1 MRNQQSQAV
10 TMISKLANGVI
21 ASNWSETGWTA
32 FAWKNISDPLIS
44 LRQERSNI
52 SPNKFLKLIKNVL
65 NKQLNLLTKLSR
77 SEVFLN
83 FSTAVDSH
91 GFRFSFFRLLNNV
104 VVVNVF
110 EVTRDV
116 GGAADADIVGVD
128 GVAQTNQLSGD
139 IDVLQRNI
147 DYLNVSLQNLMQ
159 VSVTHI
165 EIEEL

>member
-1 MRNQQSQAV
+1 M
-10 TMISKLANGVI
+10 
-21 ASNWSETGWTA
+21 
-32 FAWKNISDPLIS
+32 IS

-77 SEVFLN
+77 SEVFLDL
-83 FSTAVDSH
+83 STAVDSH
-91 GFRFSFFRLLNNV
+91 GFRFPFFRLLNN

-116 GGAADADIVGVD
+116 GGAADADIVSVD
-128 GVAQTNQLSGD
+128 GVARTNQLSGD

-147 DYLNVSLQNLMQ
+147 DYMNIALQNLMQ

>member
-1 MRNQQSQAV
+1 M
-10 TMISKLANGVI
+10 
-21 ASNWSETGWTA
+21 
-32 FAWKNISDPLIS
+32 IS

-77 SEVFLN
+77 SEVFLDL
-83 FSTAVDSH
+83 STAVDSH
-91 GFRFSFFRLLNNV
+91 GFRFPFFRLLNNV
-104 VVVNVF
+104 VVVNVVVNVF

-116 GGAADADIVGVD
+116 GGAADADIVSVD

-139 IDVLQRNI
+139 IDVLQKILNI
-147 DYLNVSLQNLMQ
+147 GRQNLMQ
-159 VSVTHI
+159 VTNI

>member
-1 MRNQQSQAV
+1 M
-10 TMISKLANGVI
+10 
-21 ASNWSETGWTA
+21 
-32 FAWKNISDPLIS
+32 IS

-91 GFRFSFFRLLNNV
+91 VCRFPFFRLLNNV
-104 VVVNVF
+104 VVNVF
-110 EVTRDV
+110 EVNRDV
-116 GGAADADIVGVD
+116 GGAADADIVSVD

-139 IDVLQRNI
+139 IDVLQKILNI
-147 DYLNVSLQNLMQ
+147 GRQNLMQ
-159 VSVTHI
+159 VTNI

>member
-1 MRNQQSQAV
+1 M
-10 TMISKLANGVI
+10 
-21 ASNWSETGWTA
+21 
-32 FAWKNISDPLIS
+32 IS

-77 SEVFLN
+77 SEVFLDL
-83 FSTAVDSH
+83 STAVDSH
-91 GFRFSFFRLLNNV
+91 GFRFPFFRLLNN

-116 GGAADADIVGVD
+116 GGAADADIVSVD

-139 IDVLQRNI
+139 IDVLQKILNI
-147 DYLNVSLQNLMQ
+147 GRQNLMQ
-159 VSVTHI
+159 VTNI